1 MIQIKLSR
9 VLGDK
14 RITQAKLC
22 QMTGLGKHA
31 VNDLYHD
38 ITDRVSLSNLD
49 AICEALECPLD
60 EILVW
65 TPNRKDKAKAGT
77 HNNLRQDG

>member
-9 VLGDK
+9 ILGDK
-14 RITQAKLC
+14 RISQAKLC

-49 AICEALECPLD
+49 AICEALDCSLD

-65 TPNRKDKAKAGT
+65 TPNKKDKTNTSKDQ
-77 HNNLRQDG
+77 HLQ